1 MADAPKF
8 IETIVISTRI
18 RLARNFSAYPFPK
31 KMDEAQ
37 AEDIVVL
44 VREGLRPLD
53 NFKEYNLTTLKTEEI
68 KELQERYVISPALM
82 KSVCGAAFVSSDE
95 EISIM
100 VNEEDHLRQ
109 QYICRGFQPRAAYER
124 IAAVDESLATVYDF
138 AFDAKLGYL
147 TACPSNLGTGMRA
160 SVMVFLPALTTSGQL
175 KALLPAIKE
184 GGMTLRGAFGEGSG
198 GEGYIYQLSNE
209 RTLGWTEMDVLS
221 ELERVT
227 MSLCDKELR
236 AREALM
242 KEDAEALRDRALRA
256 FGTLTNCSILSEEEF
271 FAKMTDVRFGVA
283 LGFLEGLDKKGF
295 DDFLNEM
302 RPAAF
307 RLHNDLKGKRERY
320 CDTLRAEIVGQVL
333 PELVRPIRRK

>member
-8 IETIVISTRI
+8 IETTVISTRI
-18 RLARNFSAYPFPK
+18 RLARNFAAYPFPK

-53 NFKEYNLTTLKTEEI
+53 NFKEYNLTTLKSEEI
-68 KELQERYVISPALM
+68 KELQERYIISPALM
-82 KSVCGAAFVSSDE
+82 KSVCGAAFVSSDD

-109 QYICRGFQPRAAYER
+109 QYICRGFQLRAAYER
-124 IAAVDESLATVYDF
+124 LCAVDESLADIYDF
-138 AFDAKLGYL
+138 AFDKKLGYL

-160 SVMVFLPALTTSGQL
+160 SVMAFFPALATSGKL
-175 KALLPAIKE
+175 KSLLPEIKE
-184 GGMTLRGAFGEGSG
+184 AGMTLRGAFGEGSVA
-198 GEGYIYQLSNE
+198 EGYIYQLSNE
-209 RTLGWTEMDVLS
+209 RTLGWTEMEIL
-221 ELERVT
+221 EALERMT

-236 AREALM
+236 AREALL
-242 KEDAEALRDRALRA
+242 KEDAEALRDKSLRA

-271 FAKMTDVRFGVA
+271 FAKMTDVRLGVA
-283 LGFLEGLDKKGF
+283 LGFLEGLDEKGF
-295 DDFLNEM
+295 EEFLREM

-320 CDTLRAEIVGQVL
+320 CDTLRAEIAANVL